1 MTTSLKPE
9 TLELSVKNFGPIVE
23 AEIDLRPLT
32 VFVGP
37 SNTGKSYLATLIYAL
52 HKVFGANPDSTGLIR
67 RKKSRFLQTGN
78 EEVEFP
84 ADATERL
91 LEWART
97 LKRSGPAVRG
107 SGNSSIEVPESVA
120 VFLRPLFTNSN
131 RLGPVL
137 VEEMG
142 RCFGIAEASRLIRH
156 GSRHGMKVA
165 VRHRIQKESNS
176 PESFE
181 HVLIVKGQSTEFQS
195 FIPNNMTLRVEE
207 MGEMRLSYDWNR
219 EWTRQPILDE
229 DQVRFLTK
237 ETIAYLVDDIVT
249 RSVGWLGHAAHYL
262 PADRTG
268 IMHTH
273 KAVVGSL
280 IGRASRAGQ
289 YQENTPQVLT
299 GIITDFLE
307 ALMRLEERI
316 WPKGL
321 AGTRTELADRLETDL
336 LGGVIHSVNSVSGY
350 PEFYYQPDGWRDR
363 LPLMNVSSMVS
374 ELAPVAL
381 YLRHVVRP
389 GNLFIIE
396 EPESHLHPGMQVEFV
411 RQLARVIR
419 SGIHVIL
426 TTHSEW
432 VLDELT
438 NLALLDQLPE
448 SRREGMAGADCTLS
462 SDEVGVWLFEPKQR
476 PRGAVVKEVPFD
488 VEFGGFRS
496 GFDDVAVGTYN
507 DYAEIFNRM
516 EKMSK

>member
-67 RKKSRFLQTGN
+67 REKSRFLQTGN

-156 GSRHGMKVA
+156 GSRHGAKVA
-165 VRHRIQKESNS
+165 VRHRLEKESNG

-181 HVLIVKGQSTEFQS
+181 HVLTMKGRSTNFQS
-195 FIPNNMTLRVEE
+195 FMPNDMTLRIDELSQRV
-207 MGEMRLSYDWNR
+207 LSYEWNR

-237 ETIAYLVDDIVT
+237 ERIAYLVDDIVT
-249 RSVGWLGHAAHYL
+249 RSVGFLGHAAHYL

-280 IGRASRAGQ
+280 ISRASRAGH
-289 YQENTPQVLT
+289 QENTPQVLS
-299 GIITDFLE
+299 GVITDFLE

-321 AGTRTELADRLETDL
+321 AGTRTELA
-336 LGGVIHSVNSVSGY
+336 
-350 PEFYYQPDGWRDR
+350 
-363 LPLMNVSSMVS
+363 
-374 ELAPVAL
+374 A
-381 YLRHVVRP
+381 
-389 GNLFIIE
+389 
-396 EPESHLHPGMQVEFV
+396 
-411 RQLARVIR
+411 
-419 SGIHVIL
+419 
-426 TTHSEW
+426 
-432 VLDELT
+432 
-438 NLALLDQLPE
+438 
-448 SRREGMAGADCTLS
+448 
-462 SDEVGVWLFEPKQR
+462 
-476 PRGAVVKEVPFD
+476 
-488 VEFGGFRS
+488 
-496 GFDDVAVGTYN
+496 
-507 DYAEIFNRM
+507 
-516 EKMSK
+516 